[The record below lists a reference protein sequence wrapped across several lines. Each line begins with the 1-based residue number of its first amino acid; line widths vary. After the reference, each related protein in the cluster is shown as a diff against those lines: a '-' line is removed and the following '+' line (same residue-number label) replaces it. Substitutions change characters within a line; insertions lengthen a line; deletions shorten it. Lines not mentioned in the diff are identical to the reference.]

1 MEFKGTDEIPYLRF
15 EEDEGLLEIRGKSIC
30 IDIIDFY
37 KPLLEKMEEYV
48 KEPRDIKLIIALEY
62 FNTKSSKSLLNLFKI
77 LSTVVDN
84 GFKFEVDWYYDEND
98 EDILEAGEDYESILK
113 KATFNFVEIKNEN
126 S

>member
-1 MEFKGTDEIPYLRF
+1 MEFKGTDEIPYLKF

>member
-1 MEFKGTDEIPYLRF
+1 MEFKGTHEIPYLRF